1 MTETGGAGTLS
12 THLGPRHVGSGCIGQ
27 PSPSFAE
34 AAVVDEEGNAVPAGT
49 VGELVVRAAG
59 PDPRRGFFSGY
70 YRDPQ
75 ATQAVWQGGW
85 LHSGD
90 LARTDEQDRFFFVGR
105 RKQIIR
111 RSGENISAAEVE
123 AVLAALPLV
132 RQAAVVPV
140 PDALREEEVFACIV
154 AEDGLN
160 AGENAAVQL
169 MREAAARLSY
179 HKLPG
184 YLAFVRQLPTTST
197 QKLKF
202 GAIIEMAQ
210 QLIGQADPLLF
221 DLRSMKRDFRL
232 RASR

>member
-1 MTETGGAGTLS
+1 
-12 THLGPRHVGSGCIGQ
+12 
-27 PSPSFAE
+27 
-34 AAVVDEEGNAVPAGT
+34 VPAGRI
-49 VGELVVRAAG
+49 GELVVRATG
-59 PDPRRGFFSGY
+59 SDPRRGFFSGY

-90 LARTDEQDRFFFVGR
+90 LARTDEQGQFFFVGR

-140 PDALREEEVFACIV
+140 PDALREEEVFACIM
-154 AEDGLN
+154 ADDGLN
-160 AGENAAVQL
+160 AGENAALQL

-179 HKLPG
+179 YKLPG
-184 YLAFVRQLPTTST
+184 YIAFVRQLPTTST
-197 QKLKF
+197 QKLRY

-210 QLIGQADPLLF
+210 ALIRQADPLLF
-221 DLRSMKRDFRL
+221 DLRAMKRGFRPATG
-232 RASR
+232 R